1 MTWAPEDSEIVGEDT
16 AVAAIKA
23 LGAATSPIQL

>member
-16 AVAAIKA
+16 AVAAIKV